1 MSAYATEFDAY
12 TFIPPGLC
20 ANPGRMVSSVS
31 ATANTLTLDGHGLT
45 TGDPITFRV
54 ESGGSMPSPLV
65 AGTTYYAI
73 RVDDSQLSVSLT
85 VGGGAV
91 DLTTAGSNLV
101 LIRPLPWASW
111 ITQAS
116 DMVEQS
122 LPQHVVPI
130 TGTVPESVKMY
141 AAVLIAQKALAYVGS
156 NSAVLQPQLE
166 WWAKQTEKWAR
177 GQPIRGT
184 NAPTSAN
191 LAVAYTAPDPR
202 GWMPTGGGIP

>member
-1 MSAYATEFDAY
+1 MSSYCTQADVETL
-12 TFIPPGLC
+12 IPPGLL
-20 ANPGRMVSSVS
+20 ANPGRLVSSVS
-31 ATANTLTLDGHGLT
+31 ASANTMTLDGHGLAT
-45 TGDPITFRV
+45 NDAITFRV

-73 RVDDSQLSVSLT
+73 RVSDSQFSVSLT

-101 LIRPLPWASW
+101 LIRPLPWATW
-111 ITQAS
+111 ITQGS
-116 DMVEQS
+116 DMLEQS
-122 LPQHVVPI
+122 LPQHVTPI
-130 TGTVPESVKMY
+130 VGTVPEAVKM
-141 AAVLIAQKALAYVGS
+141 ATAVFVAQKALAYVGS

-166 WWAKQTEKWAR
+166 FWMKLAEKWAR
-177 GQPIRGT
+177 GQQVRGAT
-184 NAPTSAN
+184 VPTSSN